1 LTKETYEIMEEFLN
15 EEIQISRYINDEI
28 KLTEQDRQEATQLL
42 KEIL

>member
-1 LTKETYEIMEEFLN
+1 MEEFLN